1 MFHLWRFRLMALT
14 FNMHLFTAPNAF
26 LLFGYLQPGRA
37 CVTSALQGE
46 VESVMR
52 KRLRR
57 ECSGREP
64 FRLLSFGWLISRNP
78 GTGLTQNAVD
88 VGSSPARAAIRL
100 PLEMAA
106 SSGEAG
112 KASVRFSFLLTSLLS
127 LQFQSPPLPR
137 VSFHIREQISI
148 AYGYKTWSGKEENP
162 YFEGKE
168 PTMGSANRLWSAW
181 QDPDCFSSPAPRSD
195 RSRAAALK
203 ALAPSSRLGFGVT
216 PGGPRNPHLRPKT
229 GGWEYAGLF
238 WRLDDLT

>member
-1 MFHLWRFRLMALT
+1 MALT

-26 LLFGYLQPGRA
+26 LLFGYLRPGRA
-37 CVTSALQGE
+37 CVTGALQGE

-52 KRLRR
+52 KRLGRDVQWKGAFPAPVIWVTKKPESWDWPNPKCCGCGVFSR
-57 ECSGREP
+57 EGGNPPATGDGRQLQRGWESKREI
-64 FRLLSFGWLISRNP
+64 FLSLDKP
-78 GTGLTQNAVD
+78 PV
-88 VGSSPARAAIRL
+88 PA
-100 PLEMAA
+100 
-106 SSGEAG
+106 
-112 KASVRFSFLLTSLLS
+112 

-216 PGGPRNPHLRPKT
+216 PGGPRNLHLRPKT

-238 WRLDDLT
+238 WRLDDLR